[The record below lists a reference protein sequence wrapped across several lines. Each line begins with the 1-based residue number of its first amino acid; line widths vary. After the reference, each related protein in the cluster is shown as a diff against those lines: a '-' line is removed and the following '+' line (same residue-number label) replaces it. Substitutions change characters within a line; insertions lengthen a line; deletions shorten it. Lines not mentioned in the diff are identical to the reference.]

1 MYWTRYCFVS
11 TQLNLKAAHSFS
23 MWFSDAYYHSTIVQ
37 RICWELG
44 GIGLIGLVPEFRHNR
59 NPKNI
64 YLIYIYSSIYP
75 CIHLFICLFHV
86 DFKRH
91 FYESF
96 GLHWSLCVDVCP
108 QTSKNCDM
116 ERSNWANLGDSD
128 FMFQG
133 FIEVFMNSHSISIR
147 CGLDWL
153 DMTLDRDIHWI
164 SIRYH

>member
-1 MYWTRYCFVS
+1 
-11 TQLNLKAAHSFS
+11 
-23 MWFSDAYYHSTIVQ
+23 MWISK
-37 RICWELG
+37 
-44 GIGLIGLVPEFRHNR
+44 GIFTSRSG
-59 NPKNI
+59 
-64 YLIYIYSSIYP
+64 
-75 CIHLFICLFHV
+75 FIDLYVWMFA
-86 DFKRH
+86 
-91 FYESF
+91 
-96 GLHWSLCVDVCP
+96 P